1 MDYSW
6 LFDATIALEGV
17 GDRKGK
23 TQDTGRNCRKD

>member
-17 GDRKGK
+17 GRRG
-23 TQDTGRNCRKD
+23 